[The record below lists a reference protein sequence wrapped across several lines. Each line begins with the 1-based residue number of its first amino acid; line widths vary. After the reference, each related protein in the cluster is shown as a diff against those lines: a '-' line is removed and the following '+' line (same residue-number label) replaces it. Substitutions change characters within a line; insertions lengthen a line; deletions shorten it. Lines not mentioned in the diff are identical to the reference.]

1 MARFNVFIK
10 KVSIN
15 GIGLYVLPKEVAL
28 MPDATSLGEL
38 TADNAHEAM
47 AAAWLRLLGK
57 F

>member
-1 MARFNVFIK
+1 MSRFNVFIK

-28 MPDATSLGEL
+28 MPDATFLGEIP
-38 TADNAHEAM
+38 AENAHA
-47 AAAWLRLLGK
+47 ALDAAWLRLLGK